1 MARLRTTHKNRI
13 THIELSRPDKKNA
26 MDDEMVNA
34 LTDAAET
41 IDPARTGVVVLSVE
55 GSCFCAGIDLAGMAK
70 LLGQNIEE
78 LLVPRSHGAGT
89 TNRWQDVVMIWRQS
103 EVPVIAALH
112 SAVFGAGLQLAL
124 GADIRIASPQNADC
138 CDGNEIGHYI

>member
-26 MDDEMVNA
+26 MDDEMINA

-41 IDPARTGVVVLSVE
+41 IGPARTGVVVLSVE
-55 GSCFCAGIDLAGMAK
+55 GSCFCAGIDLAGMSK

-78 LLVPRSHGAGT
+78 LLVPRTRWRHHQSLARCGHDLAPVRGAGD
-89 TNRWQDVVMIWRQS
+89 RGSARRSLWRR
-103 EVPVIAALH
+103 AATGTRRGYSHRQPAKRRL
-112 SAVFGAGLQLAL
+112 L
-124 GADIRIASPQNADC
+124 
-138 CDGNEIGHYI
+138 